1 MAKGATL
8 SSLPC
13 GNATGFFSSGNL
25 DMPPEYP
32 AGASNAYTSDNLDRY
47 PNARNFPAQ
56 LVENVACM
64 RERKEESSLFSY
76 SDFSTRGVDS
86 QRQSRQAE
94 LDLGFCLALITVSS
108 GVALAG
114 GRLAT

>member
-1 MAKGATL
+1 MG
-8 SSLPC
+8 
-13 GNATGFFSSGNL
+13 
-25 DMPPEYP
+25 
-32 AGASNAYTSDNLDRY
+32 
-47 PNARNFPAQ
+47 NFPAQ

-94 LDLGFCLALITVSS
+94 RTALSLLPASLRAEVLKNALARQQDAEARQKIEY
-108 GVALAG
+108 GVA
-114 GRLAT
+114 